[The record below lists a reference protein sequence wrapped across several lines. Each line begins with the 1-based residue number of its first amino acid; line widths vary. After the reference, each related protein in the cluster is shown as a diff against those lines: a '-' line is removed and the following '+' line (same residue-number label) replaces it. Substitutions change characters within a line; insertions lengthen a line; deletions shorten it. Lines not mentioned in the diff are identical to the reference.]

1 MREDKLGD
9 ISMELS
15 VNVLQLTNEGL
26 SHRSTGR
33 SMAQIYHL

>member
-1 MREDKLGD
+1 MKENKLGNL
-9 ISMELS
+9 SMELC
-15 VNVLQLTNEGL
+15 VNVLQLTNEDL